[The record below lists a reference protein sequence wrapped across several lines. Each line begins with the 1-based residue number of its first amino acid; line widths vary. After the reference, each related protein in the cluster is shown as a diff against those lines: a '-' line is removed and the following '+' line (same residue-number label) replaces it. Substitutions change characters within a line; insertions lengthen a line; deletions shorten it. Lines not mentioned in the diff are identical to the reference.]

1 MLRRIVDDA
10 GVAILLVEQNL
21 DLALQ
26 LANRGMIMEKGRIVR
41 EGTADDLRDES
52 VLHVKEFLAI

>member
-1 MLRRIVDDA
+1 
-10 GVAILLVEQNL
+10 
-21 DLALQ
+21 
-26 LANRGMIMEKGRIVR
+26 MEKGRIVR